1 MLPCDPG
8 AHRLCEPFFTIS
20 IFAWSREE
28 IYVQIILD
36 DKSRFKKKYRDANF
50 NAALTFSRPKFE
62 HVFRRNLFCSTIN
75 SDQSGKLNDFRISD
89 ATSFLRKK
97 IYNK

>member
-8 AHRLCEPFFTIS
+8 AQVMRALFHHFHFCLVKGRNIRPNNF
-20 IFAWSREE
+20 
-28 IYVQIILD
+28 D
-36 DKSRFKKKYRDANF
+36 DESRFKKKYRDANF

-75 SDQSGKLNDFRISD
+75 LDQSGKLNDFRIRCNVIF
-89 ATSFLRKK
+89 TKK
-97 IYNK
+97 DIQ